1 MSTGK
6 AGWEE
11 REGMDLG
18 QNEGK
23 SCNTAGKVAMEVKD
37 EKWCSSSLSSAVA
50 QALSRAGVLWS
61 LVLSRVPH
69 PFLMFPGSGTRIEE
83 VITLFFDIPRIIISV
98 SFLSH

>member
-1 MSTGK
+1 MVSAMSTGK

-37 EKWCSSSLSSAVA
+37 EK
-50 QALSRAGVLWS
+50 
-61 LVLSRVPH
+61 
-69 PFLMFPGSGTRIEE
+69 
-83 VITLFFDIPRIIISV
+83 
-98 SFLSH
+98 